1 MGNLYDWFIALLGI
15 TTGTTTS
22 YNSNVIYCACI
33 CAIVLFAVGVKLI
46 FKGFDNLLGYN
57 KIS

>member
-15 TTGTTTS
+15 SSSSTAN

-33 CAIVLFAVGVKLI
+33 CAIVLFCVGVKMI
-46 FKGFDNLLGYN
+46 FRGFSNLLGYN

>member
-15 TTGTTTS
+15 SDSTS
-22 YNSNVIYCACI
+22 GYNSNVIYCACI
-33 CAIVLFAVGVKLI
+33 CAIVLFCVGIKLI
-46 FKGFDNLLGYN
+46 FRGFDNLLGYN

>member
-15 TTGTTTS
+15 SGTSTS
-22 YNSNVIYCACI
+22 GYNSNVIYCACI
-33 CAIVLFAVGVKLI
+33 CAIVLFCVAVKMI
-46 FKGFDNLLGYN
+46 FKGFGSLFGYN

>member
-15 TTGTTTS
+15 SSTTTS
-22 YNSNVIYCACI
+22 GYNSNVIYCACI
-33 CAIVLFAVGVKLI
+33 CAIVLFVVAVKLI

>member
-1 MGNLYDWFIALLGI
+1 MGNLYDWFVALLGI
-15 TTGTTTS
+15 TGNATN

-33 CAIVLFAVGVKLI
+33 CAIVLFVVGIKLI

-57 KIS
+57 KIM